1 MVRTM
6 IILTWIPPSIGTL
19 VFWVSVLLLYYFLVY
34 DPPEWLK
41 WFYRIT
47 WEVVSVLLQTL
58 AGGAIVIGFIAV
70 LAYFFEF

>member
-6 IILTWIPPSIGTL
+6 IILPWIPPSIGTI

-34 DPPEWLK
+34 DPPERLK
-41 WFYRIT
+41 WFYRRT
-47 WEVVSVLLQTL
+47 WEVASGLLQTL
-58 AGGAIVIGFIAV
+58 AAGTVVIGFFAV